1 MPQSFGER
9 RRRNQSAKGRW
20 TDSSS
25 MTTHFLTE
33 MRLDEEIVENWTL
46 VTFIRIFKKGDRK
59 FCDNY
64 RRISFL
70 VVASKIL
77 TRMIVHRIQAVI
89 DRHLCWKSKSI
100 FGLADRSSIRSSS
113 PRWQWR
119 NGRSTI
125 NLLISV
131 V

>member
-1 MPQSFGER
+1 MER